1 VAAGCGAT
9 ETVTQTETVT
19 RTEIVTRTETAPSA
33 LPEAVEAKRAAI
45 LEAARTGD
53 ADAVAAL
60 ADDPFS
66 YSFGGPVE
74 GGPAAY
80 WRELEANGEQ
90 PLAALAAILE
100 LPYTL
105 SNGIYVWPFAYDKT
119 EEQITEL
126 ERELLSQLP
135 PDAGTFIPGGGY
147 LGWRAGIE
155 PDGNWVFFV
164 AGD

>member
-1 VAAGCGAT
+1 MAAG
-9 ETVTQTETVT
+9 
-19 RTEIVTRTETAPSA
+19 
-33 LPEAVEAKRAAI
+33 LPEAVEAKRVAI
-45 LEAARTGD
+45 LEAARSGD

-60 ADDPFS
+60 ASDPFN

-90 PLAALAAILE
+90 PLEALAAILE

-105 SNGIYVWPFAYDKT
+105 SSGIYVWPFAYDKT
-119 EEQITEL
+119 EEQITEH
-126 ERELLSQLP
+126 ERELLATLP
-135 PDAGTFIPGGGY
+135 ADAATFIPGGGY

-155 PDGNWVFFV
+155 PDGDWVFFV
-164 AGD
+164 SGD